1 MLTQPIRDEVV
12 AGSRDTAENR
22 PMAAAEFADLRSRL
36 VGEAE
41 DAGLGLPEMIAELG
55 KGTPAHSCRAHGRRS

>member
-1 MLTQPIRDEVV
+1 
-12 AGSRDTAENR
+12 
-22 PMAAAEFADLRSRL
+22 MAAAEFADLRSRL

-41 DAGLGLPEMIAELG
+41 DGGLGLPEMIAELG